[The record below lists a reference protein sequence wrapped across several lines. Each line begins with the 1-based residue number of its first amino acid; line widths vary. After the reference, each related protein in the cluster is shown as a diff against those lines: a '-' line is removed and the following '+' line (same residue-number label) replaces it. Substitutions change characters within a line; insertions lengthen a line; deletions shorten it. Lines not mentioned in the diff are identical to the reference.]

1 VVDRVVDMAI
11 TADAAAGARA
21 VFGTGAGVQ
30 WAEQE
35 AVMIYHFNTIKIDSM
50 LVQ

>member
-1 VVDRVVDMAI
+1 VVDRVVGREI
-11 TADAAAGARA
+11 TVDAAAGARA

-35 AVMIYHFNTIKIDSM
+35 AVMRRI
-50 LVQ
+50 